1 MQYFIPATTLKIMSH
16 NLFSTRSS
24 LILSEK
30 IAISSGE
37 SLGPICFNEFK
48 DGEYEPYFNKSIR
61 GSNVFLIGS
70 TFPPSDNFMEL
81 LLICDAAKRSSAYN
95 ITLLIPYFGWGRQD
109 RKEKLRGSIG
119 AKLVTN
125 LIVKAGATRLIVM
138 DLHANQIQGF
148 FDIPVD
154 QIFSSNIFIE
164 FIKLMKSKIKN
175 LTIASTDLG
184 GAKRAKSYASYL
196 GTDVILCYKERK
208 KANEIENM
216 NCIGVVKNKNVII
229 IDDMVDTAGTLVN
242 AANFIK
248 KKGACSV
255 RAISTHPVLSGQAYE
270 KIETSF
276 LDELVVTDSIPFKNK
291 LSSKIK
297 VLSCANLLSEVI
309 HLVHN
314 KESLINYFLI

>member
-1 MQYFIPATTLKIMSH
+1 MSH
-16 NLFSTRSS
+16 ILFSTRSS
-24 LILSEK
+24 LILAEK
-30 IAISSGE
+30 IASSYDE
-37 SLGPICFNEFK
+37 ALGTICFLEFK
-48 DGEYEPYFNKSIR
+48 DGEYEPYFDESIR
-61 GSNVFLIGS
+61 GANVFIIGG
-70 TFPPSDNFMEL
+70 TFPPSDNLMEL

-95 ITLLIPYFGWGRQD
+95 ITLLMPYYGWGRQD

-119 AKLVTN
+119 AKLVAN
-125 LIVKAGATRLIVM
+125 LIVAAGASRVIVM
-138 DLHANQIQGF
+138 DLHTNQIQGF

-154 QIFSSNIFIE
+154 HIYASNIFIGYLQ
-164 FIKLMKSKIKN
+164 LMKSKRKN

-196 GTDVILCYKERK
+196 ETDVIICYKERK

-216 NCIGVVKNKNVII
+216 NCIGEVKNKNVIF
-229 IDDMVDTAGTLVN
+229 IDDMVDTAGTLVI
-242 AANFIK
+242 AANFI

-255 RAISTHPVLSGQAYE
+255 RALSTHPVLSENANE

-297 VLSCANLLSEVI
+297 VLSCATIFSDVI

-314 KESLINYFLI
+314 KESLSKYFFI

>member
-1 MQYFIPATTLKIMSH
+1 MSH
-16 NLFSTRSS
+16 NLFYIRSS
-24 LILSEK
+24 LILAEK
-30 IAISSGE
+30 IAFSSGE
-37 SLGPICFNEFK
+37 SLGPICFIEFK

-70 TFPPSDNFMEL
+70 TFTPSDNLMEL

-95 ITLLIPYFGWGRQD
+95 ITLIIPYFGWGRQD

-125 LIVKAGATRLIVM
+125 LIVASGATRLIVM

-148 FDIPVD
+148 FDIPID
-154 QIFSSNIFIE
+154 QIFASNIFIE
-164 FIKLMKSKIKN
+164 YLQLMKRKRKN

-216 NCIGVVKNKNVII
+216 NCIGEVKNKNVIF
-229 IDDMVDTAGTLVN
+229 IDDMVDTAGTLVI

-248 KKGACSV
+248 KKGACMVS
-255 RAISTHPVLSGQAYE
+255 AICSHSICSGEAYE
-270 KIETSF
+270 KIETSL
-276 LDELVVTDSIPFKNK
+276 LDELIVSDSIPFKNK

-297 VLSCANLLSEVI
+297 VLSCATILSDVINLVN
-309 HLVHN
+309 N
-314 KESLINYFLI
+314 KESLINYFIL